1 MNEFMRWL
9 AEHGK
14 DTLETSGLV
23 TGLFYTAVSFN
34 ADAKERRVSNLMELA
49 ASHRDLWLHLIEKPE
64 LARILRAD
72 VDLEKMRVSVVEER
86 FVHLLI
92 THLAVTFTAL
102 KTGVLPG
109 LGGLQKDVGEFFA
122 LPIPHQVW
130 QWSRR
135 FQQADFVKF
144 VEDSKEL

>member
-1 MNEFMRWL
+1 MDDFMRWL

-14 DTLETSGLV
+14 DTLETGGLV
-23 TGLFYTAVSFN
+23 TGLLYTAAAFN
-34 ADAKERRVSNLMELA
+34 ADAKERRISNLMELA
-49 ASHRDLWLHLIEKPE
+49 ASHRALWLQLIEKPE
-64 LARILRAD
+64 LSRILRPD
-72 VDLEKMRVSVVEER
+72 LDLETLHVSVVEER

-92 THLAVTFTAL
+92 THLAVTFVAL
-102 KTGVLPG
+102 KSGVLPG
-109 LGGLQKDVGEFFA
+109 LGGLQRDVREFFA

-144 VEDSKEL
+144 VEADF